1 MGVRFSQG
9 CEDMRVPFFET
20 RASAKPCREAL
31 KSRSRRAMLKTLCP
45 IGCRLALVT
54 LTICLL
60 SRSLVTGEGLKPKN
74 AAEPSKKKEKKSR
87 KPLSGAELYAM
98 HCNRC
103 HPERYSPERTAEQ
116 WKTILLHMRTRA
128 NLPAEH
134 AKAIL
139 KFLQEDSGK

>member
-1 MGVRFSQG
+1 
-9 CEDMRVPFFET
+9 MRVPFFEK
-20 RASAKPCREAL
+20 RAQAKPCREAL
-31 KSRSRRAMLKTLCP
+31 KSWSRSTILKTLCP
-45 IGCRLALVT
+45 IGSSLALVT

-60 SRSLVTGEGLKPKN
+60 SRSLVTGEELKPKN
-74 AAEPSKKKEKKSR
+74 AAAPSKKAEKKSR

-103 HPERYSPERTAEQ
+103 HPERYATERTAEQ

-128 NLPAEH
+128 NLPAEQ